1 MQKTQLKYVIGAIS
15 VAIFGLASLQIYWI
29 VREANLQARKFDQAV
44 FEAMGSAAHKIERIA
59 MLNNYKT
66 GFANPVQEMFKQ
78 LFQKQQ
84 SVSPKILNNDTVVIN
99 QLNGSSVLGLLE
111 DLFNGEQDKQA
122 FVLDSNTIN
131 TIIAKELAFRGIES
145 KFNYLLGS
153 PYKPKDIVT
162 NNKAKF
168 DQIVKS
174 PYQIP
179 LFSNSIFSNPNYLV
193 LHFPHKNTLLIKT
206 IVGSL
211 LVSLL
216 FIGIIIFAF
225 IYSIKTIFN
234 QKRIELI
241 RTDFINNITH
251 ELKTPVATISLAS
264 EAISSMT
271 MTEENARMARYTG
284 VIKDEAKRL
293 QKLIENILTNS
304 ISEKGGFK
312 LNLELINVA
321 KLFEDLN
328 ERSKVLLEDTQG
340 TLRIINSSNISEFE
354 GDYLHLSNA
363 LFNLIDNAIKYCKK
377 VPEIHIEITGQQKLM
392 IQVSDNGIGIA
403 KENLHK
409 IFESMY
415 RVPTGNVHDVKG
427 FGLGLSYC
435 KNVILKHKGSINLK
449 SELNQGSNFIIELP
463 ISQSTK

>member
-251 ELKTPVATISLAS
+251 EL
-264 EAISSMT
+264 
-271 MTEENARMARYTG
+271 
-284 VIKDEAKRL
+284 
-293 QKLIENILTNS
+293 
-304 ISEKGGFK
+304 
-312 LNLELINVA
+312 
-321 KLFEDLN
+321 
-328 ERSKVLLEDTQG
+328 
-340 TLRIINSSNISEFE
+340 
-354 GDYLHLSNA
+354 
-363 LFNLIDNAIKYCKK
+363 
-377 VPEIHIEITGQQKLM
+377 
-392 IQVSDNGIGIA
+392 
-403 KENLHK
+403 
-409 IFESMY
+409 
-415 RVPTGNVHDVKG
+415 
-427 FGLGLSYC
+427 
-435 KNVILKHKGSINLK
+435 
-449 SELNQGSNFIIELP
+449 
-463 ISQSTK
+463 